1 MAANMI
7 LSSSKNCTYIN
18 PLNWDLHEI
27 IQYKDKKCFNN
38 DGKRIK
44 WSDSF
49 KMLKLFMKCG
59 VNQIGDWSAS
69 GGKYKK
75 FCSRNTDLVVSW
87 NYDLGF
93 LSFKGQTGDILKTLL
108 TNICTESEISP
119 TKDRTL
125 IDCDS
130 STKDKSLHDSQIT
143 SVINRTSVDSDSTE
157 HNRETL
163 SPGCSTIEQLQEFI
177 DVSYQKSLLHE
188 ISLTQAT
195 DSSTPLKLRPDCSLD
210 TLQDQ
215 FNAFKHD
222 METKVLNLLTKI
234 SEQTQI
240 IDKNNQELCRL
251 TNDNLHLKSRL
262 TQLEEKVSPK
272 GDATIQINRNNKVTH
287 IIPQKNNQFIESEVI
302 ELKATKPNDTR
313 RISPPKNNT

>member
-1 MAANMI
+1 
-7 LSSSKNCTYIN
+7 
-18 PLNWDLHEI
+18 
-27 IQYKDKKCFNN
+27 
-38 DGKRIK
+38 
-44 WSDSF
+44 
-49 KMLKLFMKCG
+49 MKCG

-119 TKDRTL
+119 IKDRTL

-143 SVINRTSVDSDSTE
+143 PVINRTSVDSDSTE
-157 HNRETL
+157 HDRETL
-163 SPGCSTIEQLQEFI
+163 SPDCSTIEQLQEFI

-195 DSSTPLKLRPDCSLD
+195 DSSTPLKLRPDCTLD

-222 METKVLNLLTKI
+222 M
-234 SEQTQI
+234 
-240 IDKNNQELCRL
+240 DR
-251 TNDNLHLKSRL
+251 D
-262 TQLEEKVSPK
+262 
-272 GDATIQINRNNKVTH
+272 
-287 IIPQKNNQFIESEVI
+287 
-302 ELKATKPNDTR
+302 
-313 RISPPKNNT
+313 